1 MSVFLN
7 LFFKLRC
14 VACGILVL
22 QSGAEP
28 APLALE
34 VWSLN
39 HWIARKFLVL
49 FCFLASFILFY
60 KWFDIFN
67 EQFK

>member
-22 QSGAEP
+22 HLGAEP

-39 HWIARKFLVL
+39 HWIAREVP
-49 FCFLASFILFY
+49 CFVF
-60 KWFDIFN
+60 
-67 EQFK
+67 